1 MIRRPPR
8 STLFPYTT
16 LFRSGREPADGPRQ
30 PVRPVHASGPGS
42 DLYRGAVRGRRHHHP
57 ARHDPGDLHAAPG
70 DRRRCPQCAPVDP
83 AEHDDGP
90 TMTNERGFTLAELL
104 VVVALLGL
112 IMAGG
117 ATLQQQG
124 QQAYLI
130 GAAPGHGQ
138 QNPPVAPT
146 LMSPE
151 LPAAC

>member
-83 AEHDDGP
+83 AEHDNGP
-90 TMTNERGFTLAELL
+90 AMTNERGFTLAELL

-117 ATLQQQG
+117 APPPPPGPPGSPL
-124 QQAYLI
+124 
-130 GAAPGHGQ
+130 GAP
-138 QNPPVAPT
+138 
-146 LMSPE
+146 
-151 LPAAC
+151 